1 MHLHTTAAAATPR
14 LVIEPTAIEP
24 EATAIPARA
33 TIHASTTA
41 ATTIPPAASAP
52 TAVSTSTATPAVE
65 APCATKRAGQL
76 VRDGA

>member
-14 LVIEPTAIEP
+14 LVI